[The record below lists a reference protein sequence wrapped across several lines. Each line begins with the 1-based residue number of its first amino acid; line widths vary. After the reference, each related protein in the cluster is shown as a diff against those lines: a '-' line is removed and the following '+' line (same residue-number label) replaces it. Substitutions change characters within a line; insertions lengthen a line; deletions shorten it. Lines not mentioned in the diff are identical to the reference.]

1 MKINS
6 MQKTGAFY
14 GGQAVLAA
22 SKQMRA
28 IVRRTNQHKTCQYN
42 NRLER

>member
-1 MKINS
+1 MKTKSI
-6 MQKTGAFY
+6 QKTGAVY
-14 GGQAVLAA
+14 GGKAILAA

-28 IVRRTNQHKTCQYN
+28 IVHSVCRKV